1 MAIAFLSGML
11 RLSLLGTNISPLLKW
26 MKAERIALIAS
37 SMDTKDRIWLAEI
50 NRLDIGIL
58 RKQFFRINPRFD
70 QLLYFP

>member
-58 RKQFFRINPRFD
+58 RKQFFRINPRLD